1 MAPAS
6 LEERVAYLEGKV
18 EEHSRGYAQIRDDI
32 QQVLQLDR
40 RLSAR
45 IYALDQNFSRWLAWL
60 KGILVT
66 ALLAQLGLL
75 RAALFRR

>member
-45 IYALDQNFSRWLAWL
+45 IDALDQNFSRWLAWL